1 MEDALEPLHKQESTH
16 ANLTLYETFEGSM
29 EPFWKDILA
38 ESNNG
43 KQSSDPLLF
52 SNDFPPMN
60 HNSEAR
66 ESLVAPKPKAK
77 KAKTSTSSKM
87 KARAHE
93 SPVAPKPKAK
103 GAKTPTSSKM
113 KARAHESPVAPK
125 PKAKGAKTPTSSK
138 MKKCGSG
145 PNTQSFSNE
154 MWFQWFLSKI
164 NRVEEHLTAREST
177 IENLSFNVTELQKK
191 NEFELLLLKI
201 NHLEESNAST
211 VKALESLTMQFKALE
226 VQTQMVVE
234 NMIDMASQWKVL
246 TQNSFQSKPPPARV
260 PMFRNA
266 LDLLAHYRPP

>member
-77 KAKTSTSSKM
+77 KAKTS
-87 KARAHE
+87 
-93 SPVAPKPKAK
+93 
-103 GAKTPTSSKM
+103 TSSKM